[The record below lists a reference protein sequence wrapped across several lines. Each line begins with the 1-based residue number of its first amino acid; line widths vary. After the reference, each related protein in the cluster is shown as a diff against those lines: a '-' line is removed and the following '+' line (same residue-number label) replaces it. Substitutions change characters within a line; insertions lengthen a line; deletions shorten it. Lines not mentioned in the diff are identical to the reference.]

1 MPQDGRVI
9 RDEAGGVVP
18 RHQTSQYTMEGLRQ
32 RLSQKGERE
41 TAEAIVSRLSETC
54 MDVTLLGGDRRRAE
68 TSLPM
73 RPPKVDKDDSGQVLS
88 GLEGF

>member
-1 MPQDGRVI
+1 
-9 RDEAGGVVP
+9 
-18 RHQTSQYTMEGLRQ
+18 
-32 RLSQKGERE
+32 
-41 TAEAIVSRLSETC
+41 
-54 MDVTLLGGDRRRAE
+54 MDVTLLGGDRRRVE